1 MGTVQAQVQTP
12 DIQFQHI
19 SQGLSQNTVTSIL
32 QDQYGFLWFGT
43 RNGLNRYDGVAIK
56 QYDRRFSDSIS
67 VSHGNVNCIFEDS
80 NGILWVGTRE
90 GGLNWYH
97 RESDQFIN
105 VQLEHDP
112 HGLNNASVTTIYED
126 RHGNLWVGTQG
137 QGLIL
142 FDRETFE
149 TQDFQHQP
157 FDSYSLSGNF
167 VIRIFED
174 KLGNLWVASRYNGLN
189 QLDEQHQRFYRY
201 FHDPSN
207 GSSLSHNGIRDVL
220 ISSDGN
226 IWIATQ
232 EGLSLMYRDPTNQV
246 RFQVFKHDIHDEN
259 SLSYNVINALGEDD
273 FGNIWVGTENGGL
286 SIYNPRQQVFERYFH
301 NPRDPNS
308 VGSNSFWCIYKDLS
322 GTMWLGPL
330 NSGINKYDPH
340 SLKFKHHQVNPYLEN
355 TLSHNNVTCFLEDK
369 KGNLWIGTDGGGL
382 NYFNRSTNSYT
393 HYRHDPQDPKSLG
406 SDAVLCLI
414 YDLKGRLWVGT
425 WEGGLNLFH
434 PETGTF
440 ERFIHNPADPS
451 SISSNNIFSMLIDD
465 QDRFWVGA
473 SRGAL
478 DLLDPNRKT
487 FQHFRERDFPNSSIY
502 KVYQDRRGIIWL
514 GSEEN
519 GLTLFEWNG
528 GEDYAFRHFSFE
540 PGSIDGITAR
550 GVINIF
556 EDSQDNLWIGT
567 EGGGLNLFDR
577 AQQKFQAYTKAD
589 GLPNDVIYG
598 IIEDQQGFIWLSSNK
613 GVSRF
618 NVEDGTFRNYDHADG
633 LQADEFIR
641 GAHYQTNQ
649 GELIFGGI
657 QGFNTFFPEE
667 VRDNPQIPRTLLTEF
682 RINNQPIRSTDQNSP
697 LTGHINDVE
706 EIVLAHDQS
715 MIGFEY
721 VAISYAQASKNQYQ
735 YILEGYDQDWQI
747 VGNNRRA
754 SYSKVPPGEYVF
766 KVKGSN
772 NDLTWDDLGAS
783 VRLIVNPPWWAT
795 NWAFAIYAMLALG
808 LLLWSRQVIINRERL
823 KSNLRLEHM
832 ELTKMQEVDQMKN
845 RFFANISHE
854 FRTPLTLIKEPLK
867 AMYNGEFAGSTKN
880 QYRIMLRNT
889 QKLLRL
895 INQLLDLSKLGV
907 GSLKLEASRG
917 DLGKFLGLVAESFK
931 SQADRQCITFTYQ
944 EEGAPFML
952 YFDAAK
958 LEDIVCNL
966 LSNAFK
972 FTPEYGSISM
982 KLSKAFDKSLS
993 GEWAQISI
1001 KDTGIGIPQDQL
1013 NSIFDRFYQV
1023 DGESPSATKGTGI
1036 GLALTKELVDLHH
1049 GKIYLTSEVDQGSEF
1064 VVLLPVDRDHI
1075 GDQDIVATPAPS
1087 VSEFGEL
1094 TGLHQT
1100 AVHHNDR
1107 QPLLSLPL
1115 ILVVE
1120 DDPDLR
1126 AYITEHLETNHR
1138 ILEASNGQEAFGLAV
1153 KHQPELILSDVKMPV
1168 MGGVALCRKIKQDE
1182 RVSHIPVVL
1191 LTGKVDVENEIK
1203 GLEHGADYYFTK
1215 PFNSKLLQLRIYNII
1230 QSRAALKSH
1239 FSSNQK
1245 LYLEPSQ
1252 VTLNSRDEVF
1262 LKEAL
1267 STVEE
1272 HISDPDF
1279 TVIEFG
1285 KELGLSRMKLYR
1297 KLKSI
1302 TGQSANEFI
1311 RTIRL
1316 KRAAQLIEQNQM
1328 TIAEITYEVGFNDL
1342 QYFRECFKK
1351 HFGVTPS
1358 KYLDHLGAKSDK

>member
-1 MGTVQAQVQTP
+1 MGTIQAQVQAP

-43 RNGLNRYDGVAIK
+43 RNGLNRYDGVAMK
-56 QYDRRFSDSIS
+56 QYDRRFRDSIS
-67 VSHGNVNCIFEDS
+67 VSHGFVNCIFEDS
-80 NGILWVGTRE
+80 RGTLWVGTRD
-90 GGLNWYH
+90 GGLNRYH
-97 RESDQFIN
+97 RERDEFLK
-105 VQLEHDP
+105 VQIEEDAY
-112 HGLNNASVTTIYED
+112 GLNSASVTDLYED
-126 RHGNLWVGTQG
+126 QQGNFWIGTQDN
-137 QGLIL
+137 GLIL
-142 FDRETFE
+142 MDRSTFE
-149 TQDFQHQP
+149 CQGYQHQP
-157 FDSYSLSGNF
+157 FDRFSISSNF
-167 VIRIFED
+167 VEKIFED
-174 KLGNLWVASRYNGLN
+174 KNGNLWVASRYHGLN
-189 QLDEQHQRFYRY
+189 LLDESHQRFYRY
-201 FHDPSN
+201 SHDPTN
-207 GSSLSHNGIRDVL
+207 PSSLSHDEIRDVL
-220 ISSDGN
+220 TGGDGN
-226 IWIATQ
+226 IWIGTQ
-232 EGLSLMYRDPTNQV
+232 DGLNLMYYDATNQV
-246 RFQVFKHDIHDEN
+246 RFQRFKHDINDQN
-259 SLSYNVINALGEDD
+259 SISYNVVNILEEDD
-273 FGNIWVGTENGGL
+273 YGNIWIGTENGGL
-286 SIYNPRQQVFERYFH
+286 SIYNPRQQKFDRYYH
-301 NPRDPNS
+301 NPKDLTS
-308 VGSNSFWCIYKDLS
+308 VGSNSFWSIYKDHS
-322 GTMWLGPL
+322 GIMWLGPL
-330 NSGINKYDPH
+330 NAGINKYDPKGH
-340 SLKFKHHQVNPYLEN
+340 KFKHYKVKPYLQN
-355 TLSHNNVTCFLEDK
+355 TLSHSNVTCFLEDK

-382 NYFNRSTNSYT
+382 NYLDRATNTYT
-393 HYRHDPQDPKSLG
+393 HYRHHPQDPRSLG
-406 SDAVLCLI
+406 SDAVLSLI
-414 YDLKGRLWVGT
+414 HDKQGRLWVGT
-425 WEGGLNLFH
+425 WEGGLNVFH

-440 ERFIHNPADPS
+440 ERFIHDPHDAK

-465 QDRFWVGA
+465 QNRFWVAA

-478 DLLDPNRKT
+478 DLFDTEMGT
-487 FQHFRERDFPNSSIY
+487 FHHFRERDYPHESIY
-502 KVYQDRRGIIWL
+502 KVYQDSRGNLWL
-514 GSEEN
+514 GSELR

-540 PGSIDGITAR
+540 PGSAGGITAR
-550 GVINIF
+550 GVISIF
-556 EDSQDNLWIGT
+556 EDSRDNLWIGT

-577 AQQKFQAYTKAD
+577 AQKKFQAYTKAD

-598 IIEDQQGFIWLSSNK
+598 IVEDQQGYIWLSSNK

-618 NVEDGTFRNYDHADG
+618 DVKDGTFRNYDHADG

-641 GAHYQTNQ
+641 GAHYQTSQ

-667 VRDNPQIPRTLLTEF
+667 VRDNPHIPQTRLTEF
-682 RINNQPIRSTDQNSP
+682 RINNQLIRSTDQDSP
-697 LTGHINDVE
+697 LSGHINDVE

-715 MIGFEY
+715 MFSFEY

-754 SYSKVPPGEYVF
+754 SYNKVPPGEYLF

-772 NDLTWDDLGAS
+772 NDLIWDDLGAS
-783 VRLIVNPPWWAT
+783 IRLIVKPPWWAT
-795 NWAFAIYAMLALG
+795 NWAYAVYTILALG
-808 LLLWSRQVIINRERL
+808 LLLWGRQVIINRERL
-823 KSNLRLEHM
+823 KSDLRLEHM

-845 RFFANISHE
+845 RFFTNISHE
-854 FRTPLTLIKEPLK
+854 FRTPLTLIKEPLM
-867 AMYNGEFAGSTKN
+867 AMYNGEFVGSTKN

-895 INQLLDLSKLGV
+895 INQLLDLSKLGE
-907 GSLKLEASRG
+907 GSLKLEASQG
-917 DLGKFLGLVAESFK
+917 DLGKFLGLVAESFR

-944 EEGAPFML
+944 EEGGPYML

-982 KLSKAFDKSLS
+982 KLSSAADQSLS
-993 GEWAQISI
+993 GEWAKISI
-1001 KDTGIGIPQDQL
+1001 NDTGIGIPQDQL

-1023 DGESPSATKGTGI
+1023 GGERPNVSKGTGI

-1049 GKIYLTSEVDQGSEF
+1049 GKINLTSEEDQGSEF
-1064 VVLLPVDRDHI
+1064 QVLLPFGRDHLR
-1075 GDQDIVATPAPS
+1075 DQDIVATPAPS

-1094 TGLHQT
+1094 TGLHQ
-1100 AVHHNDR
+1100 AAGQHKER

-1138 ILEASNGQEAFGLAV
+1138 ILEASNGQEAFELAV
-1153 KHQPELILSDVKMPV
+1153 KHQPEMILSDVKMPV
-1168 MGGVALCRKIKQDE
+1168 MGGVALCKKIKRDE

-1191 LTGKVDVENEIK
+1191 LTGQVDVENEIK
-1203 GLEHGADYYFTK
+1203 GLEHGADYYFAK
-1215 PFNSKLLQLRIYNII
+1215 PFNSKLLQLRINNII

-1239 FSSNQK
+1239 FSSTQK

-1272 HISDPDF
+1272 HISNPDF

-1316 KRAAQLIEQNQM
+1316 KRAAQLIEQDQM

-1358 KYLDHLGAKSDK
+1358 KYLDHLEAKSDK